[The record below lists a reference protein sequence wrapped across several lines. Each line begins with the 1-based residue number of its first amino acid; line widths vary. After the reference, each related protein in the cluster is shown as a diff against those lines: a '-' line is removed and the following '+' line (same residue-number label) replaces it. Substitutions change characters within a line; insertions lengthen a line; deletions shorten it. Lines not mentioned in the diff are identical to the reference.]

1 MGCRKQDS
9 NFNPHAKEIPFNP
22 RKEIPKVTVK

>member
-1 MGCRKQDS
+1 MGIREQDS

-22 RKEIPKVTVK
+22 RKEIPKMTVK